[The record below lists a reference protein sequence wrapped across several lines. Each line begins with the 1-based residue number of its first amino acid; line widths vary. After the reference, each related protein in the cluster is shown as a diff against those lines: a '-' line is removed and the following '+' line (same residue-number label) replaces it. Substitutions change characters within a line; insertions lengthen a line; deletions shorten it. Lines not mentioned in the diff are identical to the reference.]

1 MINRIIVIVTIFL
14 FAFTSQSEA
23 QKLTERKV
31 RKMFRDSEI
40 MQEHF
45 VGFMLQD
52 VNGKIVY
59 AQHQDIHFVP
69 ASNTKLLTLYS
80 AMNILGDS
88 IPAFNYQIEGDSLI
102 IWGTGDPSFLHPKLD
117 NGRTYDFLA
126 NTPHRIFLAN
136 EPDLD
141 FEPSYWR
148 SDLSY
153 FPMYGNLATIKSDTS
168 MGLFVFPKPIS
179 NYVFQDSTITS
190 TRFNISRSKTGKEL
204 LYPKMNIPVDF
215 QSTVPFPMD
224 MQVTRML
231 LQDTLKKE
239 VNIVIKKKPKELNT
253 YFSIPSDSLYRNM
266 MLPSDNF
273 LAEQILLLC
282 SGLIS
287 DSLNVKTTIGFG
299 LKNHYQNFKN
309 PPVWEDGSGLSRF
322 NLFTPNTVLE
332 VLNLLEKKIEDKDRL
347 KSLLPAG
354 GVSGTLKT
362 AYQMDNGKPFVWAK
376 TGSLR
381 YMHLQSGWLETRRGK
396 VYKYVFMNNN
406 FVRPVAEIR
415 NEMVRI
421 MTAIHE
427 NY

>member
-1 MINRIIVIVTIFL
+1 MKKTFSILIILL
-14 FAFTSQSEA
+14 FAITAQSEA

-31 RKMFRDSEI
+31 RKMFMGSEI

-45 VGFMLQD
+45 VGFILQEED
-52 VNGKIVY
+52 GKIVY
-59 AQHQDIHFVP
+59 SQHEDIHFVP
-69 ASNTKLLTLYS
+69 ASNTKLLTLYT

-88 IPAFNYQIEGDSLI
+88 IPAFKYTIEGDSMI

-117 NGRTYDFLA
+117 NRRTYDFLA
-126 NTPHRIFLAN
+126 NTPYQIFLAN

-153 FPMYGNLATIKSDTS
+153 FPMYGNLATIKSDTTL
-168 MGLFVFPKPIS
+168 GLSVFPKPIS
-179 NYVFQDSTITS
+179 KYVVQDSTIIP
-190 TRFNISRSKTGKEL
+190 TRFNINRSKTGKEL
-204 LYPKMNIPVDF
+204 VYPNMAIPEDF
-215 QSTVPFPMD
+215 QRAIPFPMD
-224 MQVTRML
+224 LQVTRIL

-239 VNIVIKKKPKELNT
+239 VNMIIKKKPIEIST

-282 SGLIS
+282 SGMLS
-287 DSLNVKTTIGFG
+287 DSLNVKTTIAFG
-299 LKNHYQNFKN
+299 LENHYKDFKN

-332 VLNLLEKKIEDKDRL
+332 VLNLLETLIGDMDRL
-347 KSLLPAG
+347 KSLLPVG
-354 GVSGTLKT
+354 GVSGTLRT
-362 AYQMDNGKPFVWAK
+362 AYKTDNGKPFVWAK

-381 YMHLQSGWLETRRGK
+381 YMHLQSGWLETRKGSIYR
-396 VYKYVFMNNN
+396 YVFMNNN
-406 FVRPVAEIR
+406 FVRPTSEVR

-421 MTAIHE
+421 MTEIHE
-427 NY
+427 RY